1 MKVQCGQCPAKY
13 AVSDERVQ
21 DKKVRIHCK
30 RCGAS
35 IVVDGKVDPPLVT
48 STPARKSVRPPSSPP
63 ESPPPPPPEREPE
76 SQRSPRAVA
85 HTIMGG
91 LEAPVA
97 ERLRSRSQ
105 PPPRPMRSPAS
116 PYVRA
121 EEEPRTGMPANHRG
135 LTDPPPGAQEN
146 RWRVALTKQDLRWM
160 TTDEIVQAYHAGA
173 VKLET
178 FVFRTGMPTWVTL
191 LEVPEIAEA
200 LSEAGS
206 DSTGASTSSLP
217 PPRSP
222 ASQPPPRRLP
232 PRTDATAQSAFAELD
247 ELDASEPLPFALVA
261 ERSNGAS
268 PPPGGVAE
276 ANALGPAPPRAA
288 EAHDAEHSPE
298 PPPVAATTP
307 PGTSPHLPA
316 GMPAGVSAAISPGVS
331 AGASPGVSAGVS
343 PGVSAAMTDREPHLE
358 AEAPVAFA
366 AARDAAG
373 SSRWVWVAVV
383 LLLLGAVAALIGPR
397 YGLRL
402 L

>member
-63 ESPPPPPPEREPE
+63 ESPPPPEREPE

-135 LTDPPPGAQEN
+135 LTDPPPGAQED

-160 TTDEIVQAYHAGA
+160 TTSEIVQAYHAGA

-191 LEVPEIAEA
+191 LEVPEVAEA
-200 LSEAGS
+200 LSEAGP
-206 DSTGASTSSLP
+206 DTAGASSSSLP

-222 ASQPPPRRLP
+222 SSQPPPRRMQ
-232 PRTDATAQSAFAELD
+232 PRTDATAESAFAELV

-268 PPPGGVAE
+268 PPPGGVIE
-276 ANALGPAPPRAA
+276 ATAPGPAPPRAA
-288 EAHDAEHSPE
+288 DAFGTERSPQ
-298 PPPVAATTP
+298 PPPVA
-307 PGTSPHLPA
+307 PA
-316 GMPAGVSAAISPGVS
+316 MFTGAPPGVS
-331 AGASPGVSAGVS
+331 A
-343 PGVSAAMTDREPHLE
+343 REPHLE

-366 AARDAAG
+366 AARDAGG

-397 YGLRL
+397 YGLKL